1 MLPPRNREIEEHLE
15 ENGQNGSQDK
25 SSVKLGFIRP
35 QNGRNQHWQAVYP
48 VGFNLY
54 RKGHLEGKKED
65 SPLGFGEGIAS

>member
-15 ENGQNGSQDK
+15 ENGQKGSQDK
-25 SSVKLGFIRP
+25 SSVKLGFIRT
-35 QNGRNQHWQAVYP
+35 QNGRNQHWQAGYP